1 VRRRLPL
8 AVLLTALVFPAA
20 AIASEGTFVVVPDP
34 QPASAL
40 ASAAA
45 ANAAGEI
52 AVDANFTT
60 QPTWVEQ
67 RSVDELRPIWERA
80 GAAYG
85 IPWPVLAAINK
96 IESNF
101 GGNMGPSSAGA
112 VGWMQFMP
120 DTWLRWG
127 MDADGDGVAD
137 PWDAEDAIFAA
148 ARYLAASGGT
158 TDIAR
163 ALFSYNHAD
172 WYVREVLALANV
184 YAGGTIEAPAFD
196 VTQSVDL
203 TAVQA
208 RIDAAN
214 DALTRAVADQERL
227 SRLAE
232 IAQTRFADT
241 DLLSDQLLAQK
252 RLTLVG
258 IRHDRA
264 GALVE
269 QLRAQLADAQT
280 TLETARLGAFQ
291 TPFELAA
298 SPFTSAPTSDG
309 YVFPV
314 GGGAENVSTAAT
326 HHDYPAADIVAPA
339 GSPVYALTDGVVLR
353 GWDTPE
359 GRCGIGFT
367 MQATDGRQW
376 TYCHLSYL
384 EPMVSS
390 GTALAAGSSVGLVG
404 STGTTSTGPHLHLQ
418 LAPPVSYPQAEAWF
432 QSFAGTAF
440 SWIGPPAPPAT
451 GGGGAVFTVVPDD
464 STSPAPSVI
473 EFTKNP

>member
-1 VRRRLPL
+1 MRRGLPL
-8 AVLLTALVFPAA
+8 AVVLGALVLPAA
-20 AIASEGTFVVVPDP
+20 AMAHEGTFVVVADA
-34 QPASAL
+34 QPTSAV

-45 ANAAGEI
+45 PNAAGEI
-52 AVDANFTT
+52 AVDASFTT
-60 QPTWVEQ
+60 PPTWVEQ

-101 GGNMGPSSAGA
+101 GANMGPSSAGA

-127 MDADGDGVAD
+127 MDADGDAVAD

-148 ARYLAASGGT
+148 ARYLAASGGA
-158 TDIAR
+158 TDVSR

-184 YAGGTIEAPAFD
+184 YAGGTIEAPEFD

-203 TAVQA
+203 SAAQA
-208 RIDAAN
+208 RIDAAS
-214 DALTRAVADQERL
+214 DALAHALADQERL
-227 SRLAE
+227 SNLE
-232 IAQTRFADT
+232 DIAQARFAET

-258 IRHDRA
+258 IRRDRA
-264 GALVE
+264 GALVD
-269 QLRAQLADAQT
+269 QLRAQLADAQSS
-280 TLETARLGAFQ
+280 LETARLGAFQ

-298 SPFTSAPTSDG
+298 SPFTSVESSDG

-314 GGGAENVSTAAT
+314 GGGAANVSTAAT

-367 MQATDGRQW
+367 MQASDGRTW

-404 STGTTSTGPHLHLQ
+404 STGHASGPHLHLQ
-418 LAPPVSYPQAEAWF
+418 LAPPVSYPQREAWF

-440 SWIGPPAPPAT
+440 SWIGPAAPPAT
-451 GGGGAVFTVVPDD
+451 GGGGAVFTVVPDE
-464 STSPAPSVI
+464 STSPASSVI

>member
-1 VRRRLPL
+1 MRHRLAL
-8 AVLLTALVFPAA
+8 AIALAALALPAA
-20 AIASEGTFVVVPDP
+20 AAAGGGSFVVVPDS
-34 QPASAL
+34 QPTSAL
-40 ASAAA
+40 PSAAA
-45 ANAAGEI
+45 PNVAGEI
-52 AVDANFTT
+52 AVDAEFTT
-60 QPTWVEQ
+60 PPTWIEQ

-85 IPWPVLAAINK
+85 VPWQVLAAINK

-127 MDADGDGVAD
+127 LDADGDGVAD

-148 ARYLAASGGT
+148 ARYLAASGGA

-172 WYVREVLALANV
+172 WYVREVLVLANI

-196 VTQSVDL
+196 VTQSLDL
-203 TAVQA
+203 SAVQE
-208 RIDAAN
+208 RVDATS
-214 DALTRAVADQERL
+214 DALANAITAERRL
-227 SRLAE
+227 SSLE
-232 IAQTRFADT
+232 DSAQSSLGGS

-252 RLTLVG
+252 RLTLAGV
-258 IRHDRA
+258 RHDRA
-264 GALVE
+264 AALVE
-269 QLRAQLADAQT
+269 RLRAQLADEQS
-280 TLETARLGAFQ
+280 TLQTARLGDFQ

-314 GGGAENVSTAAT
+314 GGGAGNVSTAAT
-326 HHDYPAADIVAPA
+326 HHDYPAADIVAAA

-367 MQATDGRQW
+367 MQASDGRKW

-404 STGTTSTGPHLHLQ
+404 STGTTSSGPHLHLQ
-418 LAPPVSYPQAEAWF
+418 LAPPLSYPQSEPWF

-440 SWIGPPAPPAT
+440 SWIGPPAPPSV
-451 GGGGAVFTVVPDD
+451 GGGGPVFTVVSDD
-464 STSPAPSVI
+464 STSPAPSVV